1 MRVAFLTIGQSP
13 RPDIM
18 DDLVDGLKGI
28 SYSEYGVLD
37 NYTLDRIF
45 KDFAPKWNQ
54 IAYVTILRNGRQVT
68 LSKETVSQRLQEL
81 VSRVESSV
89 DVIVVLCTG
98 DFSLVSSKPVV
109 YPSEALVELVRRSSP
124 LSIGV
129 MIPEKSQ
136 TELMRI
142 RWEAVS
148 RVSKIVVWS
157 PYSSMA
163 PLARI
168 SKELKHTGTIVMECL
183 GYSTRHRRLVE
194 HITGEKVLISK
205 DAILEGITNS
215 MRAAQDNP

>member
-18 DDLVDGLKGI
+18 DDLIEGLKGM

-37 NYTLDRIF
+37 NDSLDNILN
-45 KDFAPKWNQ
+45 DFVPKANE
-54 IAYVTILRNGRQVT
+54 IAYVTVLRDGREVT
-68 LSKETVSQRLQEL
+68 LSKEAVSRRLQEL

-89 DVIVVLCTG
+89 DVIVVLCAG
-98 DFSLVSSKPVV
+98 DFSLSSSKPLVF
-109 YPSEALVELVRRSSP
+109 PSEALVKLVRRASP

-136 TELMRI
+136 TELMRV

-157 PYSSMA
+157 PYTTTVALESVSE
-163 PLARI
+163 
-168 SKELKHTGTIVMECL
+168 ELRHTGTIVMECL

-194 HITGEKVLISK
+194 RVTGEKVFIPR
-205 DAILEGITNS
+205 DAILEGIANS
-215 MRAAQDNP
+215 KRAP

>member
-18 DDLVDGLKGI
+18 DDLVDGLKDM

-37 NYTLDRIF
+37 NDSLHHILS
-45 KDFAPKWNQ
+45 DFEPKANE
-54 IAYVTILRNGRQVT
+54 IAYVTVLRDGREVT
-68 LSKETVSQRLQEL
+68 LSKETVSHRLQEL

-89 DVIVVLCTG
+89 DIIVVLCAG
-98 DFSLVSSKPVV
+98 EFSLSSSKPLVF
-109 YPSEALVELVRRSSP
+109 PSEALVKLVRRTSP
-124 LSIGV
+124 LSIGI

-136 TELMRI
+136 TELMRV

-157 PYSSMA
+157 PYTSAVALESV
-163 PLARI
+163 
-168 SKELKHTGTIVMECL
+168 SKELKQTGTIVMECL

-194 HITGEKVLISK
+194 NITGERAFIPR
-205 DAILEGITNS
+205 DAILEGIANS
-215 MRAAQDNP
+215 MRVL

>member
-18 DDLVDGLKGI
+18 DELVDGLKGM

-37 NYTLDRIF
+37 NYSLDHILE
-45 KDFAPKWNQ
+45 DFTPKANQ
-54 IAYVTILRNGRQVT
+54 IAYVTVLRNGRQVK
-68 LSKETVSQRLQEL
+68 LSKETVSHRLQEL

-89 DVIVVLCTG
+89 DVIVVLCAG
-98 DFSLVSSKPVV
+98 DFSLSSSKPIV

-136 TELMRI
+136 TELMRV

-148 RVSKIVVWS
+148 HVLKIVVWS
-157 PYSSMA
+157 PYASMVA
-163 PLARI
+163 LETV

-194 HITGEKVLISK
+194 HITGEKAFIPR
-205 DAILEGITNS
+205 DAILEGIANS
-215 MRAAQDNP
+215 VRAS